1 MHEEPAPGLR
11 PLQSLSI
18 PQHPSARRMT
28 RSPVRADGLHRRS
41 TACLVPPFGVAWNRP
56 PRCLESASTTD
67 VSRHEHPPETA
78 LPETTR
84 RAAVGNPAGI
94 STSRSAPTLAFPP
107 LSRQTP
113 DHLAVI
119 QPPAVTRLTAH
130 YRLRVIRRSRFAFA
144 GPLPDAA
151 LALVRRFRACRRPSP
166 RYQPGQPCRTKP
178 SDTLG
183 TPGSGAIETAPSP
196 SRRGRVDRG
205 TSMRPMFSDSRCL
218 PPQETIA
225 RALSRRSRSMARLLL
240 LANWSNPCT
249 CSSRFENPY

>member
-1 MHEEPAPGLR
+1 MGSFTGPTKFAGRHARGARSGLAPIAVSFNPAAPFCEENDQEPRPGR
-11 PLQSLSI
+11 WPSPSLDCL
-18 PQHPSARRMT
+18 PRSAFRR
-28 RSPVRADGLHRRS
+28 RL
-41 TACLVPPFGVAWNRP
+41 NRP

-151 LALVRRFRACRRPSP
+151 LA
-166 RYQPGQPCRTKP
+166 
-178 SDTLG
+178 
-183 TPGSGAIETAPSP
+183 
-196 SRRGRVDRG
+196 
-205 TSMRPMFSDSRCL
+205 
-218 PPQETIA
+218 
-225 RALSRRSRSMARLLL
+225 
-240 LANWSNPCT
+240 W
-249 CSSRFENPY
+249 

>member
-1 MHEEPAPGLR
+1 
-11 PLQSLSI
+11 
-18 PQHPSARRMT
+18 
-28 RSPVRADGLHRRS
+28 
-41 TACLVPPFGVAWNRP
+41 
-56 PRCLESASTTD
+56 
-67 VSRHEHPPETA
+67 
-78 LPETTR
+78 
-84 RAAVGNPAGI
+84 VGNPADA
-94 STSRSAPTLAFPP
+94 STSRSAPAMAFPP

-196 SRRGRVDRG
+196 SRRARIDRG
-205 TSMRPMFSDSRCL
+205 TSMPPMFSDSRCL
-218 PPQETIA
+218 PPRETIA
-225 RALSRRSRSMARLLL
+225 RALFRRSRSMARCSRWPTGAVAARVHRGSKTPTRPGTGHRCSRAFRRPRALLRL
-240 LANWSNPCT
+240 LQMAISTSTTRDHSNIPNHRIRGWDDCQMGSCLAIAAT
-249 CSSRFENPY
+249 AGGTQGQGSR

>member
-1 MHEEPAPGLR
+1 MNPRAPFCEGNDQEPRPGRWPSPSLGCPPRSALR
-11 PLQSLSI
+11 
-18 PQHPSARRMT
+18 RRLD
-28 RSPVRADGLHRRS
+28 RS
-41 TACLVPPFGVAWNRP
+41 

-151 LALVRRFRACRRPSP
+151 WVFVRRFRACRRPSP
-166 RYQPGQPCRTKP
+166 RYQPGQPCRTRP

-183 TPGSGAIETAPSP
+183 TPGV
-196 SRRGRVDRG
+196 RCDRNR
-205 TSMRPMFSDSRCL
+205 SKSQPPRQARPGHVNATDVL
-218 PPQETIA
+218 
-225 RALSRRSRSMARLLL
+225 
-240 LANWSNPCT
+240 
-249 CSSRFENPY
+249 

>member
-1 MHEEPAPGLR
+1 MPRAPSTNSIDSRSWANWFAGHHHRGACAGLSTVAF
-11 PLQSLSI
+11 PE
-18 PQHPSARRMT
+18 HPSAGEMT
-28 RSPVRADGLHRRS
+28 RGLVTDRWPHPSLDSAARKALRRS
-41 TACLVPPFGVAWNRP
+41 SRAA

-84 RAAVGNPAGI
+84 RAAVGNPADA
-94 STSRSAPTLAFPP
+94 STSRSAPAMAFPP

-151 LALVRRFRACRRPSP
+151 LALVRRFRAC
-166 RYQPGQPCRTKP
+166 
-178 SDTLG
+178 
-183 TPGSGAIETAPSP
+183 
-196 SRRGRVDRG
+196 
-205 TSMRPMFSDSRCL
+205 
-218 PPQETIA
+218 
-225 RALSRRSRSMARLLL
+225 
-240 LANWSNPCT
+240 
-249 CSSRFENPY
+249 